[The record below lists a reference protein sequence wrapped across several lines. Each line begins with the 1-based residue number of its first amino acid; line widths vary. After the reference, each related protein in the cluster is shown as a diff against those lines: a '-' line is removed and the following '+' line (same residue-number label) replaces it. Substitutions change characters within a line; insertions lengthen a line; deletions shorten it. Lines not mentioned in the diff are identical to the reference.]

1 MLLLHLMSLLCPQ
14 NIRAIYIDHQLQ
26 ENSASWGEFVA
37 SVCHEL
43 NVPCIVQAVQVH
55 NGNLENQARTARY
68 QAYQTHLKANEVLVL
83 AHHQQDQAETLML
96 RLLSGAGIH
105 GLAAMQQLDQ
115 RDQLTIWR
123 PLLNVSREQI
133 CQWATALNVQNIQDL
148 SNFDTHYDR
157 AWCREELWPILQSRF
172 PQMQTAIS
180 RTSCLMQDASDI
192 LADVLAQDLA
202 SCATSEVLQL
212 EQFQVLS
219 RPRQRQLLSAW
230 MKGQDQ
236 YRPSFEMVQRLQ
248 QEVIDSKVDAQAALH
263 WNGFYYV
270 RFACKLYRL
279 SKAVYQAS
287 EVPQPETLSINLEL
301 NKSIQLP
308 AGHFVMQ
315 RTPQFGLSF
324 ALLEQRLTL
333 TQRQGGEKIH
343 LQGRVGTWPLKKAIQ
358 QAQIFPWLRHTI
370 QILSMDNV
378 MLGVFTPNGFW
389 LAHSPYCVKAGWLP
403 TLISSDNSKIGSS
416 S

>member
-212 EQFQVLS
+212 EQYQDLS

-230 MKGQDQ
+230 M
-236 YRPSFEMVQRLQ
+236 
-248 QEVIDSKVDAQAALH
+248 
-263 WNGFYYV
+263 
-270 RFACKLYRL
+270 
-279 SKAVYQAS
+279 
-287 EVPQPETLSINLEL
+287 
-301 NKSIQLP
+301 
-308 AGHFVMQ
+308 
-315 RTPQFGLSF
+315 
-324 ALLEQRLTL
+324 
-333 TQRQGGEKIH
+333 
-343 LQGRVGTWPLKKAIQ
+343 
-358 QAQIFPWLRHTI
+358 
-370 QILSMDNV
+370 
-378 MLGVFTPNGFW
+378 
-389 LAHSPYCVKAGWLP
+389 
-403 TLISSDNSKIGSS
+403 
-416 S
+416 